1 MATQRPRRITHRP
14 HWVTDVAVR
23 SVDPALYFASS
34 SLRTS
39 SPPSLHAVPVSVPYP
54 RGRGY
59 DGGEYNRITKCL
71 SQFPK
76 PFAQTAER
84 VSYGETPPL
93 GISSFR
99 PSLQRRARTNG
110 RSPAM
115 LLATDLREMN
125 RREACCGAR
134 CMVSADTAGGG
145 SWSRTVKPDFASW
158 SHCPRLTHWS
168 SSQRNFRGVL
178 RLATGYPH
186 HCFCHTRPI
195 LRTNIGGLLSALV
208 RETSHLRAGTGPRCS

>member
-23 SVDPALYFASS
+23 SVDPALYSPASS
-34 SLRTS
+34 PRKS
-39 SPPSLHAVPVSVPYP
+39 SPPPLHAVPVSVPYP

-71 SQFPK
+71 SQSPK

-99 PSLQRRARTNG
+99 PSLQRTARTNG

-115 LLATDLREMN
+115 LLATDHREMN

-145 SWSRTVKPDFASW
+145 SWSRTVRSDFACGTLVPLVPS
-158 SHCPRLTHWS
+158 P
-168 SSQRNFRGVL
+168 SSQRKFSRSPPPGHGLPAPLLLSQSAN
-178 RLATGYPH
+178 P
-186 HCFCHTRPI
+186 
-195 LRTNIGGLLSALV
+195 TNQHWGLLSALV